1 MILPIFPEGGL
12 SSSVITTVWVGV
24 FILAFFNLRF
34 GWVLSGLV
42 VPGYVVPLLILR
54 PIAAGVIVVEAVLT
68 YAIVW
73 FFSERISRGRFS
85 GLFGRDRFM
94 GLVLASIAVRVT
106 LDGWLLPDL
115 AGWMSTHFDR
125 QIDWHSNLQSFGL
138 VVISLMANQFWKP
151 GLVRGLFAMLVV
163 TGLTWLVVRYGL
175 MEFTNF
181 RLSGVSYV
189 YEGLASSILASP
201 KAYIIL
207 VITAFIGSQMNL
219 RYGWDFSGVLIPAL
233 IALQWYQPTKILS
246 SFVEAGIIY
255 FLAHLVLKLPIFA
268 HSSIEGARKLVLF
281 FNVSF
286 VYKLVLGH
294 LIAWLA
300 LDVKTTDF
308 YGFGYLLSTLLAIK
322 AYDKQIFPRVIR
334 STLEVSLAGAV
345 LGNIAGFLLAFWLP
359 AQSAASAQAG
369 PDPAAGSGDG
379 ELLVAAAAGDAH
391 IRAATGIA
399 AELDLSDALEL
410 QAAIQLL
417 ESGARAEFVAP
428 GLVGTGLQLTHQ
440 SDGTIA
446 IARRKGSGRDLLLFD
461 PRAPR
466 RLAVVVP
473 DAAAQPGIAAAGLAL
488 FRAQG
493 ARWLIIAAPPSS
505 TPMAGG
511 DLIAGPGL
519 TQSFRI
525 AALVPELVVEAAG
538 AGQGSRM
545 ALTSGGATALDL
557 DGLRRSLPRLASSF
571 ELDAAPEGERHR
583 DRVTLRLDRQGLA
596 LLSAERVDGASGI
609 GAGLRACP
617 AIATSTPTLAGTSM
631 ARAQGTLPEPDL
643 ARLAF
648 IRFELAEPLVEAL
661 AARQP
666 IPAVASRAA
675 ALADL
680 TLDRCLLGG
689 REQWRLGTP
698 GNSWG
703 SAFMAPGANRS
714 RIIEVSAP
722 ETDVVAV
729 AEAIQTSWGAGA
741 MVVAPRMEALYGSQA
756 SVFGV
761 VSQVLL
767 RSLGAQSG
775 TLLQIRR
782 KPAELPLPS
791 GDAAI
796 AVVPDMVGSGDS
808 WAASILALV
817 RQAGLR
823 PILVD
828 YGRATAGLEVAP
840 NQSLRYFSQ
849 TLNKRYATLWV
860 LPAPKSDRAKSG
872 PARIEPT
879 SD

>member
-24 FILAFFNLRF
+24 FIIAFFNLRF

-42 VPGYVVPLLILR
+42 VPGYIVPLLILR

-73 FFSERISRGRFS
+73 LFSERIARGRFNA
-85 GLFGRDRFM
+85 LFGRDRFM

-106 LDGWLLPDL
+106 LDGWLLPLL
-115 AGWMSTHFDR
+115 ADWLSSHWDR

-207 VITAFIGSQMNL
+207 VITAFIGSQMNV

-246 SFVEAGIIY
+246 SFIEAGIIY
-255 FLAHLVLKLPIFA
+255 FLAQLVMKLPLFA
-268 HSSIEGARKLVLF
+268 SMTIEGARKLVLF

-294 LIAWLA
+294 ILAWLA
-300 LDVKTTDF
+300 FDVKTTDF

-322 AYDKQIFPRVIR
+322 AYDKNIFPRVMR

-359 AQSAASAQAG
+359 AQGVASTLTGTDSAPG
-369 PDPAAGSGDG
+369 GGDS
-379 ELLVAAAAGDAH
+379 ERLVAAAAGDAH
-391 IRAATGIA
+391 IRAATGTA
-399 AELDLSDALEL
+399 AETDLSDALEL
-410 QAAIQLL
+410 QAAMELL
-417 ESGARAEFVAP
+417 ESGARPDFVAP
-428 GLVGTGLQLTHQ
+428 GLVGTGFLLTSQ
-440 SDGTIA
+440 NDGTIA
-446 IARRKGSGRDLLLFD
+446 IARRKGAGRDLILFD
-461 PRAPR
+461 PRGPR

-493 ARWLIIAAPPSS
+493 ARWLILAAAPSS
-505 TPMAGG
+505 DPMAGG
-511 DLIAGPGL
+511 RLVTGPGL
-519 TQSFRI
+519 TQSFRS
-525 AALVPELVVEAAG
+525 AVLVPELVIESSGVATG
-538 AGQGSRM
+538 RRLV
-545 ALTSGGATALDL
+545 LTSGGATALDL
-557 DGLRRSLPRLASSF
+557 DGLRRSLPALSSSF
-571 ELDAAPEGERHR
+571 ELDAAPAGERNR
-583 DRVTLRLDRQGLA
+583 DRATLRLDRAGLA
-596 LLSAERVDGASGI
+596 ALSAGA
-609 GAGLRACP
+609 AMAEPLPCP
-617 AIATSTPTLAGTSM
+617 AIVTSAPSTAGTSSK
-631 ARAQGTLPEPDL
+631 RAPDAAAEPDL

-648 IRFELAEPLVEAL
+648 IRFELAEPLIEAL

-666 IPAVASRAA
+666 IPAAARRAA
-675 ALADL
+675 ALAGL
-680 TLDRCLLGG
+680 SLDRCLLDG
-689 REQWRLGTP
+689 REQWRLGSP
-698 GNSWG
+698 GGSWG
-703 SAFMAPGANRS
+703 SVFLTPGADRS

-722 ETDVVAV
+722 ESDVVPV
-729 AEAIQTSWGAGA
+729 AEAVQRSWGAGA
-741 MVVAPRMEALYGSQA
+741 MLIAPRMEALYGSQA
-756 SVFGV
+756 SVFGS
-761 VSQVLL
+761 VSQALL
-767 RSLGAQSG
+767 RSLGATPG
-775 TLLQIRR
+775 ALLQIRR
-782 KPAELPLPS
+782 KPAELPLPA

-796 AVVPDMVGSGDS
+796 AVVPDMVEPGDT
-808 WAASILALV
+808 WTASIAAMAK
-817 RQAGLR
+817 QSGLR

-828 YGRATAGLEVAP
+828 YGKATSGLEVAP
-840 NQSLRYFSQ
+840 NQSLRYFGQ
-849 TLNKRYATLWV
+849 TVNKRYATFWV
-860 LPAPKSDRAKSG
+860 LPAPQGG
-872 PARIEPT
+872 PAN
-879 SD
+879 D